1 MADGES
7 RFAGKVEEFRVKKF
21 FYPAVFLTFAAGCST
36 PTATVENKNSNSGS
50 TAISRTIPATNQA
63 IPPPANQS
71 NSNVENPANA
81 NKIVVEDLGAIN
93 RRNLERLKSKGGGD
107 TNAAPIAAVTPAPSV
122 APDNSEVSST
132 MNEKGVP
139 IETRVF
145 KNHPLLVKME
155 KSFADI
161 EKPVIKVYLKNGKV
175 LIAPNDKIS
184 NTATVPADEILRLV
198 GVKP

>member
-1 MADGES
+1 M
-7 RFAGKVEEFRVKKF
+7 KKF
-21 FYPAVFLTFAAGCST
+21 FYPAMFLTFAAGCST
-36 PTATVENKNSNSGS
+36 PTANVENKNSNSGN
-50 TAISRTIPATNQA
+50 TAISRTIPAANQANQA
-63 IPPPANQS
+63 IPPPVSQT
-71 NSNVENPANA
+71 NSNAENPANA
-81 NKIVVEDLGAIN
+81 NNVAIQDLGAIS
-93 RRNLERLKSKGGGD
+93 RRNLERLRSKGGGD
-107 TNAAPIAAVTPAPSV
+107 TNAAPIAAATPAPSV

-145 KNHPLLVKME
+145 KNHPVLLKME

-184 NTATVPADEILRLV
+184 NTATVPADDILRSV

>member
-1 MADGES
+1 MK
-7 RFAGKVEEFRVKKF
+7 RFI
-21 FYPAVFLTFAAGCST
+21 YPAVFLTFAAGCST
-36 PTATVENKNSNSGS
+36 PTAVVENNNSNSGS
-50 TAISRTIPATNQA
+50 TAISRTIPAANQA
-63 IPPPANQS
+63 IPPPANQT
-71 NSNVENPANA
+71 NSSAENSINA
-81 NKIVVEDLGAIN
+81 NKIVIEDLGAIS

-107 TNAAPIAAVTPAPSV
+107 MNAAPIAAVTPAPSV

-145 KNHPLLVKME
+145 KNHPILAKME

-161 EKPVIKVYLKNGKV
+161 EKPLIKVYLKNGKI

>member
-1 MADGES
+1 M
-7 RFAGKVEEFRVKKF
+7 KKF
-21 FYPAVFLTFAAGCST
+21 IYPAVFFAFAAGCSSS
-36 PTATVENKNSNSGS
+36 PPVVENKNSSNSN
-50 TAISRTIPATNQA
+50 TAISKTIPTANQA
-63 IPPPANQS
+63 IPPPVNRAIS
-71 NSNVENPANA
+71 NAENPVNA
-81 NKIVVEDLGAIN
+81 NKIVIEDLGVIN

-107 TNAAPIAAVTPAPSV
+107 TNAAPIAAVTPAPRV

-145 KNHPLLVKME
+145 KNHPVLVKME

-161 EKPVIKVYLKNGKV
+161 NKPVIKIYLKNGKI

-184 NTATVPADEILRLV
+184 NTATVSADDILRSV